1 LGICLLLAVCWSKWS
16 VPLTP
21 LLVTWLTAAVYAIG
35 LALILVAFGYCYRP
49 VAWLQTVS
57 QCVVVAAVAL
67 TLASV
72 VVAWH
77 ERAAASH
84 PLPAASIA
92 ASGKR

>member
-1 LGICLLLAVCWSKWS
+1 M
-16 VPLTP
+16 PLTP
-21 LLVTWLTAAVYAIG
+21 LLVAWLTGTVYAVG

-49 VAWLQTVS
+49 VAWLRTLS

-72 VVAWH
+72 VIAWH
-77 ERAAASH
+77 ERGAASH